1 MASGPRGEKDWPRAT
16 ERSTARSITL
26 TTVGSLKEYDGSSER
41 VATGLREDAGLD
53 ARSSCCPWSET
64 GTSVPV
70 PDDITYTAMER
81 PEIKRTK
88 RPPALMLR
96 ASGLPMSRNM
106 ILRRRS
112 VVRHQ

>member
-1 MASGPRGEKDWPRAT
+1 MTSGPRGGRDWPRAT

-26 TTVGSLKEYDGSSER
+26 TTVGSLEYGGSSDG
-41 VATGLREDAGLD
+41 VATSLREDTGLVD
-53 ARSSCCPWSET
+53 RSSCCPWSET
-64 GTSVPV
+64 GASVPV

-96 ASGLPMSRNM
+96 ASGLAMSRNM